1 MGSSGREHQ
10 VPQWVQIHGHRAAQ
24 VSQEKH
30 HKQTA
35 LCLPILGL
43 ASSLRFFPRVW
54 PCLTQGCCRLMVY
67 LWAVTKGAFSGWLDS
82 G

>member
-1 MGSSGREHQ
+1 MGSAGREHQ
-10 VPQWVQIHGHRAAQ
+10 VPQWVQIHGHPAAP

-43 ASSLRFFPRVW
+43 ASSLRFCHLVIWGVGPMRDFR
-54 PCLTQGCCRLMVY
+54 Y
-67 LWAVTKGAFSGWLDS
+67 AFSGREKAS
-82 G
+82 PVVQ